1 MWGAC
6 SSHHHFNT
14 NQLSTHSTEDAI
26 KQRSSHLLSLTF
38 LLSLPLAST
47 AAFAQLESGTVNG
60 SVTDKSGAVVAGA
73 KVSITD
79 IGTGVSQTSD
89 TNDHGAFHFA
99 TLRPSHYRIAVSA
112 TGFKEAV
119 VQDVELHTQDSI
131 TENISLEL
139 GSASDT
145 VSVNAQMGQIE
156 TSASVST
163 TVDRKFVENMPLN
176 GRSFQAL
183 IALTPGNVTAKTYY
197 TNSGQFSVN
206 GQRTDANYFSID
218 GVSANVGI
226 TQGSNVY
233 LGTAGGGAAQATS
246 SSGGYNNLV
255 SVDDMQEYKVQT
267 SSFDAEYGR
276 TTGAQLSIVTR
287 SGTNSFHGTAFEYL
301 RNEIFD
307 ANTWFNDNEGLAK
320 AAEKQNDFGGVF
332 GGPILKDKLF
342 FFGSYEGLRV
352 RVPESRQDIVPT
364 TYARNLAPAVV
375 KPLLDA
381 YPLPSAGQD
390 LAGAYTGEFFTTFSN
405 PSTLNATSV
414 RLDFSPYAKLNL
426 FVRGDYAPSVGSQY
440 GAFDFYTRST
450 LSHTIS
456 NVDSI
461 TAGATYIFTT
471 SLVDD
476 FRFNISHS
484 KGATVVQPTTF
495 GGATIPSDAYLFQS
509 QPQYTT
515 KDSVFDLF
523 FNDGTTD
530 YYVGDDATNHQRQLN
545 FVDTLS
551 WNLRGHTIKLGG
563 DVRRLT
569 PKNGYRPY
577 DIGYDFADVKTL
589 VTTQVPVYASID
601 SAETTTLRPIFT
613 DLSFFA
619 EDAWQMNSRLTLNYG
634 LRWDYDPPPSEAT
647 GHPLYT
653 ALNLTTPADVTLAPK
668 GTPLW
673 HASKTDFGPRAGFA
687 YVVHDNPGFETVIR
701 GGGGIYYG
709 LGNEVGGQGT
719 LGAPYTSTKY
729 LYSTDGIYPLS
740 QSAATAPALSTAPP
754 YSFVFAFDPHLK
766 DPKVYMWNGSLQQ
779 NVGGSRSLQISYV
792 ANKGVDLLRNEMLQP
807 SMGGNANFSY
817 LDVTFNH
824 DYSNYNSLQVQFK
837 QNPWHHLQSL
847 FSYTWSHALDN
858 GSSLALPS
866 PYYTVYAPS
875 LDYGNSDLDVRNTF
889 SNATTY
895 ELPSLE
901 GGNAALKYA
910 ANGWALDSLFRSN
923 TAQPVNVTTGQY
935 GAFGLQYNDDAINQR
950 PNATGQPL
958 YLSSAT
964 APGHRVFNA
973 AAFSTPSIDVQG
985 DLQRNTLRGFGA
997 WQEDLAVRRT
1007 FPIHDNINL
1016 LFRAEAFNIFNHPL
1030 FGDPGT
1036 NDSRNLLTNQFFG
1049 ISSHTL
1055 ADSLGGGGADGGFS
1069 SLYQIGSPRSL
1080 QFALKLQF

>member
-1 MWGAC
+1 M
-6 SSHHHFNT
+6 
-14 NQLSTHSTEDAI
+14 
-26 KQRSSHLLSLTF
+26 KQRPIHLLSLF
-38 LLSLPLAST
+38 LLLTASLVSVH
-47 AAFAQLESGTVNG
+47 AFAQLESGTVNG
-60 SVTDKSGAVVAGA
+60 TVTDRSGGALAGA
-73 KVSITD
+73 KVVITD
-79 IGTGVSQTSD
+79 VGTNVAQTST
-89 TNDHGAFHFA
+89 TNDHGSFHFA
-99 TLRPSHYRIAVSA
+99 TLRPSHYRITVSA
-112 TGFKEAV
+112 TGFKESV
-119 VQDVELHTQDSI
+119 IHDVELHTQDSLS
-131 TENISLEL
+131 ENIALEV
-139 GSASDT
+139 GAASDT
-145 VSVNAQMGQIE
+145 VSVSADQEQLE

-233 LGTAGGGAAQATS
+233 LGAAGGGAAQATS

-255 SVDDMQEYKVQT
+255 SVDDMQEYKIQT
-267 SSFDAEYGR
+267 SSFDAEFGR

-287 SGTNSFHGTAFEYL
+287 SGTNKFHGTAFEYL
-301 RNEIFD
+301 RNEVFD
-307 ANTWFNDNEGLAK
+307 ANTWFNNNAGLAR

-332 GGPILKDKLF
+332 GGPILRDKVF
-342 FFGSYEGLRV
+342 FFGSYEGARV
-352 RVPESRQDIVPT
+352 RVPESRTDVVPT
-364 TYARNLAPAVV
+364 SYARSVASAAIA
-375 KPLLDA
+375 PLLAA
-381 YPLPSAGQD
+381 YPLPSAGND
-390 LAGAYTGEFFTTFSN
+390 LPNTYTGVFNTTFSN

-414 RLDFSPYAKLNL
+414 RVDYSPKPRLNL

-450 LSHTIS
+450 YSSTIS

-471 SLVDD
+471 SVVND

-484 KGATVVQPTTF
+484 KGATVVKPISF
-495 GGATIPSDAYLFQS
+495 GGSTAPTDAYLFQS
-509 QPQYTT
+509 APQYST
-515 KDSVFDLF
+515 KTSVFGVF

-545 FVDTLS
+545 FVDTVS
-551 WNLRGHTIKLGG
+551 WNIRRHTFKFGG

-577 DIGYDFADVKTL
+577 DIFYDFADVKTL
-589 VTTQVPVYASID
+589 ATTGVPVYASID
-601 SAETTTLRPIFT
+601 SAASTGLRPIFT

-619 EDAWQMNSRLTLNYG
+619 EDAWQVNSRLTLNYG
-634 LRWDYDPPPSEAT
+634 LRWDYDPPPGEAT

-653 ALNLTTPADVTLAPK
+653 VLNLESPADVALAPA

-673 HASKTDFGPRAGFA
+673 SASKTNFAPRGGFS
-687 YVVHDNPGFETVIR
+687 YLVRSSPGFETVVR

-709 LGNEVGGQGT
+709 LGNEVGAQGT
-719 LGAPYTSTKY
+719 LGTPYSTTKY
-729 LYSTDGIYPLS
+729 LFGTDGTYPLS
-740 QSAATAPALSTAPP
+740 TAAAVAAPITTNPP
-754 YSFVFAFDPHLK
+754 YSFTFAFDPHLK

-779 NVGGSRSLQISYV
+779 NLGSGRSLQMSYV
-792 ANKGVDLLRNEMLQP
+792 ANKGVNLLRNEMLQP
-807 SMGGNANFSY
+807 SMGGNPNFAY
-817 LDVTFNH
+817 LDVEFNH
-824 DYSNYNSLQVQFK
+824 DYSNYNSLQLQFK

-858 GSSLALPS
+858 GSSIALPN
-866 PYYTVYAPS
+866 PYHTVYAPS

-895 ELPSLE
+895 ELQGIS
-901 GGNAALKYA
+901 GDNGMLKYA
-910 ANGWALDSLFRSN
+910 TNGWAVDSLFRSN
-923 TAQPVNVTTGQY
+923 SAQPVNVTTGQF

-950 PNATGQPL
+950 PNVTGQPF

-964 APGHRVFNA
+964 APGGRVFNA
-973 AAFSTPSIDVQG
+973 AAFTTPSLNVQG

-997 WQEDLAVRRT
+997 WQEDVALRRS
-1007 FPIHDNINL
+1007 FPISDNVKL
-1016 LFRAEAFNIFNHPL
+1016 LFRAEAFNVFNHPL